1 MSDNSHADDHVAR
14 LPYSKVREELGD
26 LGLSSWGDENKDR
39 RILAYLLRSRWPVR
53 QLKAVLLALVRRHQK
68 KNDTKGTKPV
78 CWVILLVV
86 LGIVLPIAALIL
98 LFGWLFA
105 DMGPKALTGRIA
117 LGAILIALGVALIVR
132 GVRLD
137 GKAAKR
143 VGYLAIGVALV
154 AGSALLCEKDA
165 LLDLPY
171 LAAPR
176 QEQMVALGTWY
187 SSGEYSDTYSI
198 WFDPGDGRRY
208 TPNVT
213 SEVYDQAERLGLREI
228 HYWPSGAY
236 QPEGSMPAQVTYYPH
251 TGILVDVQFEPRS

>member
-1 MSDNSHADDHVAR
+1 MSDNSHADDHV
-14 LPYSKVREELGD
+14 G
-26 LGLSSWGDENKDR
+26 
-39 RILAYLLRSRWPVR
+39 
-53 QLKAVLLALVRRHQK
+53 LLATVRRHQK
-68 KNDTKGTKPV
+68 KNDTKGAKPV
-78 CWVILLVV
+78 YWVILSVV
-86 LGIVLPIAALIL
+86 LGIALPIAALML

-228 HYWPSGAY
+228 HNWPSGGY

>member
-1 MSDNSHADDHVAR
+1 MSNNSHADDHV
-14 LPYSKVREELGD
+14 G
-26 LGLSSWGDENKDR
+26 
-39 RILAYLLRSRWPVR
+39 
-53 QLKAVLLALVRRHQK
+53 LLATVRRHQK
-68 KNDTKGTKPV
+68 KNDTKGAKPV
-78 CWVILLVV
+78 YWVILSVV
-86 LGIVLPIAALIL
+86 LGIALPIAALML

-132 GVRLD
+132 DVRLD

-198 WFDPGDGRRY
+198 WFDSGDGRHY

-228 HYWPSGAY
+228 HNWPSGGY
-236 QPEGSMPAQVTYYPH
+236 QPEGSMPAQVTDYPH